1 MFQIVG
7 GGWHMCAISSLNSV
21 KCFGRNDDG
30 PLGYGDTHNRGDSAN
45 EMGNH
50 LPEVDLGTD
59 FSVTRI
65 VSGGYHMCAISIL
78 NTVKCWGYNFY
89 GQLGYE
95 DTNNRGDSANE
106 MGNHLPEVYLG
117 TDFHVAQIVVGA
129 YHTCAISVLNTV
141 KCWGYGDTHNR

>member
-1 MFQIVG
+1 MESLDMETQMIEAIVPMR
-7 GGWHMCAISSLNSV
+7 WV
-21 KCFGRNDDG
+21 KIC
-30 PLGYGDTHNRGDSAN
+30 LK
-45 EMGNH
+45 
-50 LPEVDLGTD
+50 
-59 FSVTRI
+59 
-65 VSGGYHMCAISIL
+65 CAISIL